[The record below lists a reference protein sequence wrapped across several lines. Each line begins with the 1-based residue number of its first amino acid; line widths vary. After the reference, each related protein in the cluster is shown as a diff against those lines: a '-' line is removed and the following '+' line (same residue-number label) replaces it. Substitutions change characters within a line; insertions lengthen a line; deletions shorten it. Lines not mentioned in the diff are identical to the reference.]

1 MNRIQKLFSEKKK
14 DILNVYCTAGFPH
27 LDDTVK
33 ILSALQK
40 YAADMVEIGMPYS
53 DPLADG
59 PVIQQSNI
67 IALQNGI
74 TIEKLFEQLKDCRNS
89 FTTLGDGGFHL
100 PLILMGYL
108 NPVMQYGIEKF
119 CKQAMEVGVDG
130 IILPDLPIY
139 EFENEYK
146 KYFDENGLNFIFLI
160 TPETSEERIRK
171 IDALSTGFIYA
182 VSSSSTTGN
191 NKAIQQQ
198 ENYFMRL
205 QKMNLKNPVLVGFG
219 IKDKATFQSAC
230 KYSNG
235 AIIGSAYIKALQNSN
250 DIETATQQ
258 FLGDILH

>member
-74 TIEKLFEQLKDCRNS
+74 TIEKLFEQLKDCRK
-89 FTTLGDGGFHL
+89 DFHL